1 MSKTKN
7 IAALIISFFASI
19 AILFGVY
26 SFDNYLLMSFPL
38 TARMV
43 LMIVTY
49 WLIAAV
55 SAAALLFCG
64 HRLADYGCTK
74 EKLPAQIGTG
84 VALGAAMSL
93 VLTVIPHLAGF
104 GDYVSSNK
112 QYTHL
117 WQFIYDFVFCI
128 IAIGLV
134 EELVFRG
141 TIYEYAKRIF
151 GSDIGAVILS
161 SLLFGAFHILRGNI
175 AQIIVT
181 AFIGALFCLFR
192 LKIKNCSLLSLIIAH
207 GIYDAL
213 IVVWTFI
220 FGK

>member
-19 AILFGVY
+19 AILFGID
-26 SFDNYLLMSFPL
+26 SFNKYLLMSFPL

-49 WLIAAV
+49 WSVAAV

-64 HRLADYGCTK
+64 HKLADYGCTK

-104 GDYVSSNK
+104 GGYVSSDK
-112 QYTHL
+112 LYTHL
-117 WQFIYDFVFCI
+117 WQFIYEFVYCI
-128 IAIGLV
+128 I
-134 EELVFRG
+134 
-141 TIYEYAKRIF
+141 
-151 GSDIGAVILS
+151 
-161 SLLFGAFHILRGNI
+161 
-175 AQIIVT
+175 
-181 AFIGALFCLFR
+181 
-192 LKIKNCSLLSLIIAH
+192 
-207 GIYDAL
+207 
-213 IVVWTFI
+213 
-220 FGK
+220 

>member
-7 IAALIISFFASI
+7 IAALIISFLASI
-19 AILFGVY
+19 AILFGID
-26 SFDNYLLMSFPL
+26 SFSKYLLMSFPL

-49 WLIAAV
+49 WSVAAV

-64 HRLADYGCTK
+64 HKLADYGCTK

-93 VLTVIPHLAGF
+93 VLTVIPHLTGF
-104 GDYVSSNK
+104 GGYVSSDK
-112 QYTHL
+112 LYTHL
-117 WQFIYDFVFCI
+117 WQFIYEFVYCI

-141 TIYEYAKRIF
+141 TIYEYAK
-151 GSDIGAVILS
+151 
-161 SLLFGAFHILRGNI
+161 
-175 AQIIVT
+175 
-181 AFIGALFCLFR
+181 
-192 LKIKNCSLLSLIIAH
+192 
-207 GIYDAL
+207 
-213 IVVWTFI
+213 
-220 FGK
+220 